1 MPEIIKLNINEV
13 SKKELSKVP
22 YLSYKEVDEVLIF
35 RSERKTINSLDE
47 LKSIGFTPEKI
58 EQLGWYLKVN

>member
-22 YLSYKEVDEVLIF
+22 YLSYKEVDKVLIF